1 MRPAQ
6 LKGIEDKMAYLFI
19 ALGGA
24 LGALARAFVSGQ
36 MVKMLGSGFPFATLA
51 VNVIGSFLMGVC
63 AVIILDYLKMT
74 GYWRELIM
82 VGFLG
87 AFTTFSTF
95 SLEGLNLL
103 HSGQLAAAFSYLVIS
118 VLGCVLA
125 CFAGWHITKLFI

>member
-1 MRPAQ
+1 MH
-6 LKGIEDKMAYLFI
+6 YLVI

-24 LGALARAFVSGQ
+24 LGAVSRAFLSGYFT
-36 MVKMLGSGFPFATLA
+36 KLLGTSFPFATLA
-51 VNVIGSFLMGVC
+51 INFMGSFLMGVC

-87 AFTTFSTF
+87 ALTTFSTF

-103 HSGQLAAAFSYLVIS
+103 HAGQWLAAAIYFLVS
-118 VLGCVLA
+118 VIGCVFA
-125 CFAGWHITKLFI
+125 CFIGWYMAKLFV

>member
-1 MRPAQ
+1 MH
-6 LKGIEDKMAYLFI
+6 YLII

-24 LGALARAFVSGQ
+24 FGALARAFVSAQ
-36 MVKMLGSGFPFATLA
+36 LTKSLGVGFPFATLA
-51 VNVIGSFLMGVC
+51 INLIGSFLMGVC

-95 SLEGLNLL
+95 SMEGLNML
-103 HSGQLAAAFSYLVIS
+103 HAGQWLAALLYFTVS
-118 VLGCVLA
+118 VMGSVFA
-125 CFAGWHITKLFI
+125 CFVGWHLAKMIF

>member
-1 MRPAQ
+1 MH
-6 LKGIEDKMAYLFI
+6 YLII

-24 LGALARAFVSGQ
+24 FGALARAFVSAQ
-36 MVKMLGSGFPFATLA
+36 ITKSLGVAFPFATLA
-51 VNVIGSFLMGVC
+51 INLLGSFLMGVC

-95 SLEGLNLL
+95 SMEGLNML
-103 HSGQLAAAFSYLVIS
+103 HAGQWLGAMLYFTVS
-118 VLGCVLA
+118 VLGSLLA
-125 CFAGWHITKLFI
+125 CFIGWHLTKMIF

>member
-1 MRPAQ
+1 MH
-6 LKGIEDKMAYLFI
+6 YLVI

-24 LGALARAFVSGQ
+24 LGAVSRALVSAQ
-36 MVKMLGSGFPFATLA
+36 MTKLLGTGFPFATLA
-51 VNVIGSFLMGVC
+51 VNLIGSFAMGLF

-95 SLEGLNLL
+95 SIEGMNLL
-103 HSGQLAAAFSYLVIS
+103 HSGQFGAAIFYFVSS

-125 CFAGWHITKLFI
+125 CFLGWYLAKMFI

>member
-1 MRPAQ
+1 MH
-6 LKGIEDKMAYLFI
+6 YLVI

-24 LGALARAFVSGQ
+24 LGAVSRALVSAQ
-36 MVKMLGSGFPFATLA
+36 MTKLLGTGFPFATLA
-51 VNVIGSFLMGVC
+51 VNLIGSFTMGVF

-95 SLEGLNLL
+95 SIEGMNLL
-103 HSGQLAAAFSYLVIS
+103 HSGQFGAAIFYFVSSVFYL
-118 VLGCVLA
+118 LL
-125 CFAGWHITKLFI
+125 